1 MLRGSSLRTVNNQCR
16 SGARRPVYGTRI
28 LIQAAAVIY
37 CHSSADNYNAAR
49 SYGETFKYLLHKS
62 SFVLLSTR
70 LSRGPAAAEQLLN
83 KPHLSETGGLV
94 TALPSTNWGGG
105 GH

>member
-1 MLRGSSLRTVNNQCR
+1 MLRGSSPRTVNNQLQIR
-16 SGARRPVYGTRI
+16 SEALVSGTRI

-70 LSRGPAAAEQLLN
+70 LSRGPAAEQLLN
-83 KPHLSETGGLV
+83 KPHLS
-94 TALPSTNWGGG
+94 AAG
-105 GH
+105 GHRPGQH

>member
-1 MLRGSSLRTVNNQCR
+1 MLRGSSPRTVNNQLQIR
-16 SGARRPVYGTRI
+16 SE
-28 LIQAAAVIY
+28 AACIRHQDPDPGCCCY
-37 CHSSADNYNAAR
+37 LLPQFSRQLQCCR

-83 KPHLSETGGLV
+83 KPHLSETGGHRP
-94 TALPSTNWGGG
+94 AL
-105 GH
+105 H